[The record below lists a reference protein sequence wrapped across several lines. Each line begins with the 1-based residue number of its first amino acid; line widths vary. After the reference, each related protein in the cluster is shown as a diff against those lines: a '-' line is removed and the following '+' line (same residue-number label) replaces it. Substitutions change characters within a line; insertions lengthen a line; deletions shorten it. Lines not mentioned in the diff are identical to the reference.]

1 MGHKQGLELVV
12 PELIILNIF
21 SSKSCRFINRLKDIA
36 RNGGEGG
43 GAPMH
48 FWLLYFSTE
57 KSNAIFQI

>member
-36 RNGGEGG
+36 RNAGG
-43 GAPMH
+43 GVAPMH